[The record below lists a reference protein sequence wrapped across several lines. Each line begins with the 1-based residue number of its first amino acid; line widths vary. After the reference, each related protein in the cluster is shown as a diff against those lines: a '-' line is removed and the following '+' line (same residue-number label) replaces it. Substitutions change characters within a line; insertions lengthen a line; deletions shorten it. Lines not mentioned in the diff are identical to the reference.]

1 MGIINDRLALLIT
14 ADAAQAVRE
23 IEKVGRTAERD
34 LGKATAGADKFA
46 NTAVKAGA
54 AMVGFGAIV
63 GGALFKAAQ
72 ASSVAQVT
80 DEKLNN
86 SLANAPKLAGANR
99 QAFVELAQSIQRY
112 SVVDDEAVKTTEATL
127 AQFGLTQQQ
136 ILALTPLVVDLSRKM
151 GIDLDAASKAVGKA
165 VEGNVGGLQRM
176 GIIIKTTAGG
186 TVDFSAVLD
195 ALRGKVGGF
204 AEAEGKTFEGQLT
217 RIKNQLHDVE
227 EGVGVGVVQAFGNVL
242 GPVSRASVAFN
253 ELDDGT
259 KATIGRFA
267 TIGSA
272 TVGAVGALGLLAGT
286 VKKLQDAFRGTDGA
300 LNNFGRAAGAL
311 GTIGAVA
318 GTVVVLAESFNAL
331 DSKINQLQHG
341 EANLPKIAS
350 DLADFAKS
358 GQSAGELTK
367 QFGANLDDLADKLET
382 IKHYGP
388 KGPSILP
395 HIAGDVIT
403 GYTDAKKD
411 VDALDKSLAA
421 LVTSGRADLAASAH
435 DRMAEAVRKGGGSV
449 KDFDH
454 ELNDYHKALDQ
465 ATFASKTTGGA
476 TQDLTD
482 DVTGLA
488 SAVKT
493 AAESLDSGVSAIRA
507 LEQADFRVTDT
518 QKALTE
524 AQGAGA
530 RKAKDIADANRGLAD
545 ATRSVSDAETA
556 LTDARR
562 QAPRDLA
569 KARTDETTTAHQL
582 EQATND
588 AAAALLRYGA
598 GSKQAIDA
606 ADKLAAAQEGHAD
619 AADKLNSLQKDADH
633 PKSVQD
639 AEQRLADAKQ
649 SQLDSQ
655 DKLNKAKAED
665 PAAEVAKAEQD
676 ATDAAQARQ
685 QAYDK
690 VLTLQGA
697 INTELGRS
705 VDLTDTTRANL
716 DQIVADLLKL
726 QSLGGQPFNPGLPV
740 PSARGGGPDGTTYAT
755 PPAPASNVTHINV
768 TVPPG
773 TDADLATRVGQS
785 INWAQHTRIG

>member
-1 MGIINDRLALLIT
+1 VGIINDRLALLIT

-23 IEKVGRTAERD
+23 IEKVGRSAERD
-34 LGKATAGADKFA
+34 LGKATAGTDKFA
-46 NTAVKAGA
+46 NTALKAGA
-54 AMVGFGAIV
+54 AMVGFGAVV
-63 GGALFKAAQ
+63 GGALFQAAQ
-72 ASSVAQVT
+72 ASSVAQVA

-86 SLANAPKLAGANR
+86 SLTNSPKLAGANR
-99 QAFVELAQSIQRY
+99 QAFVDLAQAIQRY

-127 AQFGLTQQQ
+127 AQFGLTEKQ

-186 TVDFSAVLD
+186 TVDFNTVLD
-195 ALRGKVGGF
+195 ALKGKVGGF
-204 AEAEGKTFEGQLT
+204 AEAEGKTFEGQLA

-242 GPVSRASVAFN
+242 GPVSRVSVAFN
-253 ELDDGT
+253 QLDDGT
-259 KATIGRFA
+259 KATVGRFA
-267 TIGSA
+267 TIGTA
-272 TVGAVGALGLLAGT
+272 TVGAIGALGLLAGT
-286 VKKLQDAFRGTDGA
+286 VRKLQDAFRGSDGEI
-300 LNNFGRAAGAL
+300 NNFGRAAGTL
-311 GTIGAVA
+311 GTVGAIA

-331 DSKINQLQHG
+331 DAKINQLQHG
-341 EANLPKIAS
+341 EANLPKIAG

-358 GQSAGELTK
+358 GQAAGELTK
-367 QFGANLDDLADKLET
+367 QFGTNLDDLVSKLDT
-382 IKHYGP
+382 IQHYGP

-395 HIAGDVIT
+395 HIAGDAIT

-421 LVTSGRADLAASAH
+421 LVASGRPDLAAAAH
-435 DRMAEAVRKGGGSV
+435 DRLADAVRNGGGSV

-454 ELNDYHKALDQ
+454 ELNDYHKALDA

-488 SAVKT
+488 AAVKT
-493 AAESLDSGVSAIRA
+493 ATASLDTSVSAVRA
-507 LEQADFRVTDT
+507 LEQADARVTDT

-530 RKAKDIADANRGLAD
+530 RKAKDVADANRDLAD
-545 ATRSVSDAETA
+545 AERSIKTAVDA
-556 LTDARR
+556 LNDARR

-569 KARTDETTTAHQL
+569 KAKTDEATAAHQL

-606 ADKLAAAQEGHAD
+606 ADKLAAAQEGHVD
-619 AADKLNSLQKDADH
+619 AADKLNTLQKDAGH

-649 SQLDSQ
+649 SQIDSQ
-655 DKLNKAKAED
+655 EKLNKAKAED

-697 INTELGRS
+697 INTALGHS
-705 VDLTDTTRANL
+705 VDLTNTTRANL
-716 DQIVADLLKL
+716 DQIVNDLLKI
-726 QSLGGQPFNPGLPV
+726 QSTGAQPFNAG
-740 PSARGGGPDGTTYAT
+740 A
-755 PPAPASNVTHINV
+755 PAPFSPAAGPVGKASTVPAPVTNNTTINV

-785 INWAQHTRIG
+785 VNWAQHTRSG